1 MNNPQPRGYRKKS
14 REELISAIQGCTSL
28 SQLFALIQLEGI
40 TLQMHSQ
47 PGASNLAPRGAS
59 NLAPRRLTPQ
69 DIIRN
74 NDTPLERLKAEVLKA
89 IGYKPPRWKPE
100 DRSRILGAIDSTQ
113 TLSELFALI
122 QREGICIQMHSQP
135 GASNLTPRVLTQKE
149 IEERDTPFERLK
161 AEVRKAVLSG

>member
-47 PGASNLAPRGAS
+47 PGAS

-122 QREGICIQMHSQP
+122 LREGIRIQMHSQP

-161 AEVRKAVLSG
+161 AEVRKAVAGQ

>member
-47 PGASNLAPRGAS
+47 PGASNI
-59 NLAPRRLTPQ
+59 APRRLTPQ

-135 GASNLTPRVLTQKE
+135 GASNLTPRILTQKE

-161 AEVRKAVLSG
+161 AEVRKAVAGQ

>member
-47 PGASNLAPRGAS
+47 PGASNLAPRR
-59 NLAPRRLTPQ
+59 LAPQ

-135 GASNLTPRVLTQKE
+135 GASNLTPRILTQKE

-161 AEVRKAVLSG
+161 AEVRKAVAGQ

>member
-1 MNNPQPRGYRKKS
+1 MNNLQPRGYRKKS

-47 PGASNLAPRGAS
+47 PGAS

-161 AEVRKAVLSG
+161 AEVRKAVAGQ

>member
-47 PGASNLAPRGAS
+47 PGASNLAPRR
-59 NLAPRRLTPQ
+59 LAPQ

-161 AEVRKAVLSG
+161 AEVRKAVAGQ

>member
-47 PGASNLAPRGAS
+47 PGASNLAPR
-59 NLAPRRLTPQ
+59 RLTPQ

-89 IGYKPPRWKPE
+89 LGYKPPRWKPE

-122 QREGICIQMHSQP
+122 QREGIRIQMHSQP

-149 IEERDTPFERLK
+149 IEEKDTPFERLK
-161 AEVRKAVLSG
+161 AEVRKTVAGQ

>member
-1 MNNPQPRGYRKKS
+1 VNNPQPRGYRKKS

-47 PGASNLAPRGAS
+47 PGASNLAPRR
-59 NLAPRRLTPQ
+59 LAPQ

-161 AEVRKAVLSG
+161 AEVRKAVAGQ

>member
-47 PGASNLAPRGAS
+47 PGAS

-149 IEERDTPFERLK
+149 IEEKDTPFERLK
-161 AEVRKAVLSG
+161 AEVRKAVAGQ

>member
-47 PGASNLAPRGAS
+47 PGAS

-122 QREGICIQMHSQP
+122 QREGIRIEMHSLP

-161 AEVRKAVLSG
+161 AEVRKAVAGQ

>member
-47 PGASNLAPRGAS
+47 PGAS

-122 QREGICIQMHSQP
+122 QREGIRIQMHSQS

-149 IEERDTPFERLK
+149 IEEKDTPFERLK
-161 AEVRKAVLSG
+161 AEVRKAVAGQ

>member
-1 MNNPQPRGYRKKS
+1 MNTQQRGYRKKS
-14 REELISAIQGCTSL
+14 RDELVRAIQDCTSL

-47 PGASNLAPRGAS
+47 PGAS

-89 IGYKPPRWKPE
+89 I
-100 DRSRILGAIDSTQ
+100 
-113 TLSELFALI
+113 
-122 QREGICIQMHSQP
+122 
-135 GASNLTPRVLTQKE
+135 
-149 IEERDTPFERLK
+149 
-161 AEVRKAVLSG
+161 

>member
-47 PGASNLAPRGAS
+47 PGASNLAPRS
-59 NLAPRRLTPQ
+59 LAPQ

-161 AEVRKAVLSG
+161 AEVRKAVAGQ

>member
-1 MNNPQPRGYRKKS
+1 
-14 REELISAIQGCTSL
+14 
-28 SQLFALIQLEGI
+28 
-40 TLQMHSQ
+40 MHSQ
-47 PGASNLAPRGAS
+47 PGAS

-100 DRSRILGAIDSTQ
+100 DRSRILAAIDSTQ

-122 QREGICIQMHSQP
+122 QREHIVVQMHAQS
-135 GASNLTPRVLTQKE
+135 GASNIKPKKLFPKKPVTIDSK
-149 IEERDTPFERLK
+149 DSPFERFK
-161 AEVRKAVLSG
+161 AEVIKSVLEQQK

>member
-47 PGASNLAPRGAS
+47 PGAS

-161 AEVRKAVLSG
+161 AEVRKAVAGQ

>member
-14 REELISAIQGCTSL
+14 REELISAIRGCTSL

-47 PGASNLAPRGAS
+47 PGAS

-100 DRSRILGAIDSTQ
+100 DRSRILGAIDSTP

-122 QREGICIQMHSQP
+122 QREGIRIQMHSQP
-135 GASNLTPRVLTQKE
+135 GASNRTPRVLTQKE
-149 IEERDTPFERLK
+149 IEEKDTPFERLK
-161 AEVRKAVLSG
+161 AEVRKAVAGQ

>member
-47 PGASNLAPRGAS
+47 PGASNLAPR
-59 NLAPRRLTPQ
+59 RLTPQ

-100 DRSRILGAIDSTQ
+100 DHSRILGAIDSTQ

-161 AEVRKAVLSG
+161 AEVRKAVAGQ

>member
-1 MNNPQPRGYRKKS
+1 MNIQQPRGYQKKS
-14 REELISAIQGCTSL
+14 RDELVRSIQECTSL

-47 PGASNLAPRGAS
+47 PGAS

-161 AEVRKAVLSG
+161 AEVRKAVAGQ

>member
-47 PGASNLAPRGAS
+47 PGASY
-59 NLAPRRLTPQ
+59 LAPRRLTPQ

-161 AEVRKAVLSG
+161 AEVRKAVAGQ

>member
-47 PGASNLAPRGAS
+47 PGAS

-135 GASNLTPRVLTQKE
+135 GASNLTPRILTQKE

-161 AEVRKAVLSG
+161 AEVRKAVAGQ